1 MDTAFLIERIEKT
14 KATIIIYE
22 DAIDAL
28 ITGGVEEYTLDT
40 GQSRQTVKKLDIDKL
55 QSVLDSLYNRLCT
68 MQARLTGGGTVT
80 VRPCW

>member
-1 MDTAFLIERIEKT
+1 MDTAFLIERIAKT
-14 KATIIIYE
+14 KATIILYE

-28 ITGGVEEYTLDT
+28 VVGGVEEYTLDT
-40 GQSRQTVKKLDIDKL
+40 SQSRQTVRKFDIDKL

-68 MQARLTGGGTVT
+68 MQARLSGGGTVT